1 MTEMNPLLAKV
12 EHAAGV
18 MSPYLARFGRWVADK
33 AGGALVSQI
42 LGYLLLDRIFKK
54 RKKVEDVALIRTK
67 SVAISFSTPQPI
79 STPITP

>member
-1 MTEMNPLLAKV
+1 MNPLVAKV

-18 MSPYLARFGRWVADK
+18 AAPYLARFGRWLADK
-33 AGGALVSQI
+33 AGGTLVSQI